1 MIRLYFIV
9 GILLILTGCADKV
22 DVFTATTMEP
32 VGFWY
37 GYWHGFIVVWSF
49 IGSLFIDDIAI
60 YATYNSG
67 SWYDFGFVCAIIT
80 LILGYEANSD

>member
-1 MIRLYFIV
+1 MIRFYVII
-9 GILLILTGCADKV
+9 GILLMLTGCADKV
-22 DVFTATTMEP
+22 DLYTASTMEP

-49 IGSLFIDDIAI
+49 IGSLFVDDIAI
-60 YATYNSG
+60 YATYNNG
-67 SWYDFGFVCAIIT
+67 VWYDFGFVCAIIT